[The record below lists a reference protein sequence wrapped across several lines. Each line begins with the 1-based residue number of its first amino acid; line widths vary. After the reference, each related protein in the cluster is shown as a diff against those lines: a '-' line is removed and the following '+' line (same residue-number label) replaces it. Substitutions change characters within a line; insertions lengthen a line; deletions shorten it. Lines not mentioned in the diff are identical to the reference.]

1 MARDM
6 SRVGACKPGSEES
19 GISHG
24 HPDDWGPQGPIMR
37 DAEEEGSGKR
47 GQGRG
52 VAEKKDHRKDA
63 GGGEGY

>member
-1 MARDM
+1 M
-6 SRVGACKPGSEES
+6 ES
-19 GISHG
+19 GIGHG
-24 HPDDWGPQGPIMR
+24 HPDDWGPQGPLMR

-47 GQGRG
+47 EKGRG